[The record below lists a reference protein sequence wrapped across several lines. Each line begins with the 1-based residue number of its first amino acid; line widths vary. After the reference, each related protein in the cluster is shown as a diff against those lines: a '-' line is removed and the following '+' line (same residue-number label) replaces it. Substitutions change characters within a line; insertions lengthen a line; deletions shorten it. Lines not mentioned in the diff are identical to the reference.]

1 MRLNG
6 WQRIGIVI
14 SMVWLLSASGMYFYE
29 LKNYPSG
36 LANYIPNIVYSNIY
50 VWVEDLEGT
59 RIFRDQF
66 KPENINKDFADLINR
81 TYQLEPAFSISG
93 LLVFTLIPVILGWL
107 ITYLVFYTFNWIKCG
122 FQR

>member
-14 SMVWLLSASGMYFYE
+14 SMVWLLTAFGMYFYE

-36 LANYIPNIVYSNIY
+36 LANYIPNIAHSHIY

-66 KPENINKDFADLINR
+66 KPENIDKDFADLINR
-81 TYQLEPAFSISG
+81 TYSLEPAFSISG
-93 LLVFTLIPVILGWL
+93 LLMFTLIPVVLGWL
-107 ITYLVFYTFNWIKCG
+107 ITYLVFYTFSWIKCG
-122 FQR
+122 FQK